1 MSREETIDH
10 AAELLEALD
19 SLIAAVEAHCMS
31 DDPDIIEELKAAYA
45 ASERAS
51 SHER

>member
-1 MSREETIDH
+1 MNNQTIDYT
-10 AAELLEALD
+10 AELLEALD
-19 SLIAAVEAHCMS
+19 NLIGAVEAHCMS

-51 SHER
+51 NHER